1 MYIKKFRE
9 FLFEK
14 DSGKGKVD
22 KELYKRWKSFINM
35 KTDEIKKFMN
45 SEEGK
50 KAGLS
55 KSEAK
60 KEGIHSGRQ
69 SASWL
74 LKMIPIGKTYE
85 DAEKNWTP
93 EMWYWAGRQVS
104 FNSRMSKI
112 EGDLIDKNGNKTGK
126 YLSLLIWGHD
136 PKKK

>member
-1 MYIKKFRE
+1 MYLLKYNDFINEKE
-9 FLFEK
+9 SEK
-14 DSGKGKVD
+14 DIPNE
-22 KELYKRWKSFINM
+22 ELYNKWKSFINM
-35 KTDEIKKFMN
+35 TVKELKTFMD

-74 LKMIPIGKTYE
+74 LKMIPIGKTFK

-93 EMWYWAGRQVS
+93 EMWYWCKRQFT
-104 FNSRMSKI
+104 FNSRMSKMK
-112 EGDLIDKNGNKTGK
+112 GDLIDENGNKTRK
-126 YLSLLIWGHD
+126 YLALLIWG
-136 PKKK
+136 